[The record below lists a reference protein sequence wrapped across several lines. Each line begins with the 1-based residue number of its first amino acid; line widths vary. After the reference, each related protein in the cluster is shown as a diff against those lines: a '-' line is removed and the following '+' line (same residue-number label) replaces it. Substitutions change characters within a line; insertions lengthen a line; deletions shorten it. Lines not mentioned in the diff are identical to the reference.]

1 MAREVAKLQLQNS
14 PHPRNDE
21 WTCRCTVK
29 ARQWRRTKRSKTHT
43 ANIVRRLLECLRS
56 RRPGDNRK
64 RSSGSPTRAEGHHE
78 GLEQEAPHREARR
91 TTRDDVDRPSRTVGS
106 SPRQRPQKENAKGTT
121 QPLGSRASGE

>member
-29 ARQWRRTKRSKTHT
+29 ARQWRRTKRSKTYT

-56 RRPGDNRK
+56 RRPGDNRR
-64 RSSGSPTRAEGHHE
+64 RSSESPTTTKGDHG
-78 GLEQEAPHREARR
+78 GLEQETAHRETRR
-91 TTRDDVDRPSRTVGS
+91 TTSNDVDRQSRTVGS
-106 SPRQRPQKENAKGTT
+106 SPRR
-121 QPLGSRASGE
+121 